1 MDTMVDR
8 VLRAAKLDV
17 DFFNEVE
24 ADPSLN
30 QEALMVI
37 VLVSAISAVG
47 SFISGLMGGRFGAA
61 LIALITTVL
70 MGVVNY
76 YIWGYI
82 THFIGSSLFDATS
95 DPGEVLRVLGY
106 ASGPRVLGFFSF
118 IPCVG
123 GLVGLVGAIWALVA
137 GFIGVREAL
146 DLDTVETL
154 ITVIIGWVL
163 VMIITFAVSSILGIG
178 ALGLRAGASLLT
190 R

>member
-1 MDTMVDR
+1 MNTMIDR

-17 DFFNEVE
+17 DFFKEAE

-47 SFISGLMGGRFGAA
+47 SFISGLMGGKIGAA
-61 LIALITTVL
+61 LIALIITVIL
-70 MGVVNY
+70 GVVNY
-76 YIWGYI
+76 YIWGYL

-95 DPGEVLRVLGY
+95 EPGEVLRVLGY

-123 GLVGLVGAIWALVA
+123 GLVGLIGAIWALVA

-146 DLDTVETL
+146 DLDTGKTL
-154 ITVIIGWVL
+154 ITVIIGWAVI
-163 VMIITFAVSSILGIG
+163 MIITFAVSSIIG
-178 ALGLRAGASLLT
+178 VGSLGLTSLLT